1 MVKIY
6 LKIDPEAKT
15 ALFEVREALI
25 SLAPKINSLEEAL
38 IKLATLF
45 DDIELVEEGVK
56 THTKDIGVTP
66 IENTV

>member
-6 LKIDPEAKT
+6 LKIDPETKT

-38 IKLATLF
+38 IKLATMF
-45 DDIELVEEGVK
+45 DDIELVEEEVK
-56 THTKDIGVTP
+56 ALTP
-66 IENTV
+66 VETTRRI